1 MSNTHA
7 PQPEPAPR
15 TSRTR
20 VAVYLVGSG
29 ITTAIRACLSAHPTW
44 RQIKRTYR
52 DPEPGPLA
60 TRPELRRALADARAG
75 EFDLLLV
82 DSASQVSRN
91 LNELSDILAELDDAG
106 VAFRSATE
114 SHFDTTSVTGRM
126 VMRLMA
132 AFAQYEQEHREQV
145 RRERARRERMARRE
159 ARRRGVR

>member
-1 MSNTHA
+1 MSNNHA
-7 PQPEPAPR
+7 RQPDPALHA
-15 TSRTR
+15 SRIR

-29 ITTAIRACLSAHPTW
+29 IKTAIRACLGAHPTW
-44 RQIKRTYR
+44 RQIKRTYC

-91 LNELSDILAELDDAG
+91 LNELSEIITELDEAG

-114 SHFDTTSVTGRM
+114 SHFDTTSITGRA

-145 RRERARRERMARRE
+145 ARRE